1 MLPPA
6 TVIVVDVPEHI
17 LALALVV
24 NVGALFTVTATVLL
38 PVHPPDPVPT
48 TVYVVLAVGAAFTV
62 VPVDILS
69 PVVGLHT

>member
-1 MLPPA
+1 MGTPQ
-6 TVIVVDVPEHI
+6 VDVS
-17 LALALVV
+17 
-24 NVGALFTVTATVLL
+24 FTETVLL

-69 PVVGLHT
+69 PVVGLHA